1 MFAQDLEKELEDS
14 IECLRQVGIL
24 LEKYSGAQNE
34 ACYFDMMNQVVDH
47 YGRLYSMRG
56 AVTDRVPV
64 EVMEE
69 YLDKGLS
76 PELYTKHRLK
86 YADDQYQVFLSALFC
101 PLLCFPVPFRRRV
114 SKSLESRPGHRNS
127 TFPPQRVRGLF
138 SVLTYVSQQNKGRV
152 DSLKL
157 LHDHVQREVER
168 RLGPSPV
175 VKRIQPPTASNNPPH
190 FQ

>member
-86 YADDQYQVFLSALFC
+86 YADDQYQ
-101 PLLCFPVPFRRRV
+101 
-114 SKSLESRPGHRNS
+114 
-127 TFPPQRVRGLF
+127 
-138 SVLTYVSQQNKGRV
+138 QNKGRV